1 MRHSLLFLLL
11 AILGA
16 CTPSKTQAQ
25 PQGDQTVGTETDIQ
39 DPQPADSLLTIA
51 MCGDIMMG
59 TTYPTVRLPQNDGAE
74 IFSHVK
80 HLFQDADLSAGNLE
94 GVIADGGKSTKDMS
108 KANNYAFRTPESYA
122 HLLSEA
128 GFDYLNLANNHT
140 NDFGAE
146 GMRRTREILTQQGI
160 AYSGL
165 PDCESVIVEKNGI
178 RYGICSFGQNSYTL
192 KHTDTASVTRIV
204 SALRPQCDILVVN
217 FHGGAEGTKYSHLPD
232 GPETYLGENRG
243 NLRVFAHHCID
254 LGADL
259 VFGHGPHVVRAV
271 ECYKG
276 HLIAYSLGNFCTT
289 YGINVAGLT
298 GYAPVLVARIDRDG
312 LFVEG
317 RIHSFIQT
325 PGTGPLPDLDNKV
338 AQHMRSLSEVD
349 FRGNYGLTISD
360 DGTLTPKP

>member
-1 MRHSLLFLLL
+1 LLILLFALLV
-11 AILGA
+11 A
-16 CTPSKTQAQ
+16 CTPAKTQAQ
-25 PQGDQTVGTETDIQ
+25 PQTEPQTDSQTTDS
-39 DPQPADSLLTIA
+39 QPADSLLTIA

-59 TTYPTVRLPQNDGAE
+59 TTYPTVRLPQNNGAE
-74 IFSHVK
+74 IFAHVK
-80 HLFQDADLSAGNLE
+80 QLFLDADLSAGNLE
-94 GVIADGGKSTKDMS
+94 GVIADGGKSTKDVS

-122 HLLSEA
+122 HLLTEA

-140 NDFGAE
+140 NDFGPE
-146 GMRRTREILTQQGI
+146 GRQRTREILEKEGI

-165 PDCESVIVEKNGI
+165 PDCESVVVEKNGV

-204 SALRPQCDILVVN
+204 TALRPRCDILIVN

-243 NLRVFAHHCID
+243 NLRAFAHRCID

-298 GYAPVLVARIDRDG
+298 GYAPVLVARIARDG
-312 LFVEG
+312 SFVEG

-325 PGTGPLPDLDNKV
+325 PGTGPLPDLENKV
-338 AQHMRSLSEVD
+338 AQHMRALSEAD
-349 FRGNYGLTISD
+349 FRGNYGLEISD
-360 DGTLTPKP
+360 NGTLTRKTR

>member
-1 MRHSLLFLLL
+1 MRRSLLILLFAL
-11 AILGA
+11 LVA
-16 CTPSKTQAQ
+16 CTPAKTQAQ
-25 PQGDQTVGTETDIQ
+25 PQTEPQNDSQTTDS
-39 DPQPADSLLTIA
+39 QPADSLLTIA

-59 TTYPTVRLPQNDGAE
+59 TTYPTVRLPQNNGAE
-74 IFSHVK
+74 IFAHVK
-80 HLFQDADLSAGNLE
+80 QLFLDADLSAGNLE
-94 GVIADGGKSTKDMS
+94 GVIADGGKSTKDVS

-122 HLLSEA
+122 HLLTEA

-140 NDFGAE
+140 NDFGPE
-146 GMRRTREILTQQGI
+146 GRQRTREILEKEGI

-165 PDCESVIVEKNGI
+165 PDCESVVVEKNGV

-204 SALRPQCDILVVN
+204 TALRPRCDILVVN

-243 NLRVFAHHCID
+243 NLRAFAHRCID
-254 LGADL
+254 LGADI

-298 GYAPVLVARIDRDG
+298 GYAPVLVARIARDG
-312 LFVEG
+312 SFVEG

-325 PGTGPLPDLDNKV
+325 PGTGPLPDLENKV
-338 AQHMRSLSEVD
+338 AQHMRALSEAD
-349 FRGNYGLTISD
+349 FRGNYGLEISD
-360 DGTLTPKP
+360 NGTLTRKTR

>member
-1 MRHSLLFLLL
+1 MRRSLLILLFAL
-11 AILGA
+11 LVA
-16 CTPSKTQAQ
+16 CTPAKTQAQ
-25 PQGDQTVGTETDIQ
+25 PQTEPQNDSQTTDS
-39 DPQPADSLLTIA
+39 QPADSLLTIA

-59 TTYPTVRLPQNDGAE
+59 TTYPTVRLPQNNGAE
-74 IFSHVK
+74 IFAHVK
-80 HLFQDADLSAGNLE
+80 QLFLDADLSAGNLE
-94 GVIADGGKSTKDMS
+94 GVIADGGKSTKDVS

-122 HLLSEA
+122 HLLTEA

-140 NDFGAE
+140 NDFGPE
-146 GMRRTREILTQQGI
+146 GRQRTREILEKEGI

-165 PDCESVIVEKNGI
+165 PDCESVVVEKNGV

-204 SALRPQCDILVVN
+204 TALRPRCDILVVN

-243 NLRVFAHHCID
+243 NLRAFAHRCID

-298 GYAPVLVARIDRDG
+298 GYAPVLVARIARDG
-312 LFVEG
+312 SFVEG

-325 PGTGPLPDLDNKV
+325 PGTGPLPDLENKV
-338 AQHMRSLSEVD
+338 AQHMRALSEAD
-349 FRGNYGLTISD
+349 FRGNYGLEISD
-360 DGTLTPKP
+360 NGTLTRKTR

>member
-1 MRHSLLFLLL
+1 MRRSLLILLFAL
-11 AILGA
+11 LVA
-16 CTPSKTQAQ
+16 CTPAKTQAQ
-25 PQGDQTVGTETDIQ
+25 PQTEPQTDSQTTDS
-39 DPQPADSLLTIA
+39 QPADSLLTIA

-59 TTYPTVRLPQNDGAE
+59 TTYPTVRLPQNNGAE
-74 IFSHVK
+74 IFAHVK
-80 HLFQDADLSAGNLE
+80 QLFLDADLSAGNLE
-94 GVIADGGKSTKDMS
+94 GVIADGGKSTKDVS

-122 HLLSEA
+122 HLLTEA

-140 NDFGAE
+140 NDFGPE
-146 GMRRTREILTQQGI
+146 GRQRTREILEKEGI

-165 PDCESVIVEKNGI
+165 PDCESVVVEKNGV

-204 SALRPQCDILVVN
+204 TALRPRCDILVVN

-243 NLRVFAHHCID
+243 NLRAFAHRCID

-298 GYAPVLVARIDRDG
+298 GYAPVLVARIARDG
-312 LFVEG
+312 SFVEG

-325 PGTGPLPDLDNKV
+325 PGTGPLPDLENKV
-338 AQHMRSLSEVD
+338 AQHMRALSEAD
-349 FRGNYGLTISD
+349 FRGNYGLEISD
-360 DGTLTPKP
+360 NGTLTRKTR

>member
-1 MRHSLLFLLL
+1 MRRSLLILLFAL
-11 AILGA
+11 LVA
-16 CTPSKTQAQ
+16 CTPAKTQAQ
-25 PQGDQTVGTETDIQ
+25 PQTEPQTDSQTTDS
-39 DPQPADSLLTIA
+39 QPADSLLTIA

-59 TTYPTVRLPQNDGAE
+59 TTYPTVRLPQNNGAE
-74 IFSHVK
+74 IFAHVK
-80 HLFQDADLSAGNLE
+80 QLFLDADLSAGNLE
-94 GVIADGGKSTKDMS
+94 GVIADGGKSTKDVS

-122 HLLSEA
+122 HLLTEA

-140 NDFGAE
+140 NDFGPE
-146 GMRRTREILTQQGI
+146 GRQRTREILGKEGI

-165 PDCESVIVEKNGI
+165 PDCESVVVEKNGV

-204 SALRPQCDILVVN
+204 TALRPRCDILVVN

-243 NLRVFAHHCID
+243 NLRAFAHRCID

-298 GYAPVLVARIDRDG
+298 GYAPVLVARISRDG
-312 LFVEG
+312 SFVEG

-325 PGTGPLPDLDNKV
+325 PGTGPLPDLENKV
-338 AQHMRSLSEVD
+338 AQHMRALSEAD
-349 FRGNYGLTISD
+349 FRGNYGLEISD
-360 DGTLTPKP
+360 NGTLTRKTR

>member
-1 MRHSLLFLLL
+1 MKRSLLILLL
-11 AILGA
+11 ALLGT
-16 CTPSKTQAQ
+16 CTPAKLQA
-25 PQGDQTVGTETDIQ
+25 
-39 DPQPADSLLTIA
+39 QPADSLLTIA

-59 TTYPTVRLPQNDGAE
+59 TTYPTVRLPQNDGAA
-74 IFSHVK
+74 IFAHVK
-80 HLFQDADLSAGNLE
+80 QLFIDADLSAGNLE
-94 GVIADGGKSTKDMS
+94 GVIADGGKSTKDVS

-122 HLLSEA
+122 HLLTEA

-140 NDFGAE
+140 NDFGLE
-146 GMRRTREILTQQGI
+146 GRQRTREILEREGI

-165 PDCESVIVEKNGI
+165 PDCESVVVEKNGV

-204 SALRPQCDILVVN
+204 TALRPRCDILVVN

-243 NLRVFAHHCID
+243 NLRAFAHRCID

-298 GYAPVLVARIDRDG
+298 GYAPVLVARIARDG
-312 LFVEG
+312 RFVEG

-325 PGTGPLPDLDNKV
+325 PGTGPLPDLENKV
-338 AQHMRSLSEVD
+338 AQHMRALSEAD
-349 FRGNYGLTISD
+349 FRGQYGLTISD

>member
-1 MRHSLLFLLL
+1 MHGHDVEF
-11 AILGA
+11 
-16 CTPSKTQAQ
+16 TV
-25 PQGDQTVGTETDIQ
+25 QTT
-39 DPQPADSLLTIA
+39 
-51 MCGDIMMG
+51 
-59 TTYPTVRLPQNDGAE
+59 
-74 IFSHVK
+74 
-80 HLFQDADLSAGNLE
+80 
-94 GVIADGGKSTKDMS
+94 
-108 KANNYAFRTPESYA
+108 YAFRTPESFA
-122 HLLSEA
+122 HLLTEA

-140 NDFGAE
+140 NDFGPD
-146 GMRRTREILTQQGI
+146 GRKRTREILEQQGI

-204 SALRPQCDILVVN
+204 TALRPQCDILVVN
-217 FHGGAEGTKYSHLPD
+217 FHGGAEGTKYSHLPN

-254 LGADL
+254 LGADI

-298 GYAPVLVARIDRDG
+298 GYAPVLVARIGRDG
-312 LFVEG
+312 RFVEG

-325 PGTGPLPDLDNKV
+325 PGMGPLPDTENKV
-338 AQHMRSLSEVD
+338 ARHMRDLSYTD
-349 FRGNYGLTISD
+349 FPGGCGLTMAD
-360 DGTLTPKP
+360 DGTLTPKL

>member
-1 MRHSLLFLLL
+1 MKRSLLILLFAL
-11 AILGA
+11 LVA
-16 CTPSKTQAQ
+16 CTPAKTQAQ
-25 PQGDQTVGTETDIQ
+25 PQTEPQNDSQTTDS
-39 DPQPADSLLTIA
+39 QPADSLLTIA

-59 TTYPTVRLPQNDGAE
+59 TTYPTVRLPQNNGAE
-74 IFSHVK
+74 IFAHVK
-80 HLFQDADLSAGNLE
+80 QLFLDADLSAGNLE
-94 GVIADGGKSTKDMS
+94 GVIADGGKSTKDVS

-122 HLLSEA
+122 HLLTEA

-140 NDFGAE
+140 NDFGLE
-146 GMRRTREILTQQGI
+146 GRQRTREILEKEGI

-165 PDCESVIVEKNGI
+165 PDCESVVVEKNGV

-204 SALRPQCDILVVN
+204 TALRPRCDILIVN

-243 NLRVFAHHCID
+243 NLRAFAHRCID

-298 GYAPVLVARIDRDG
+298 GYAPVLVARIARNG
-312 LFVEG
+312 RFVEG

-325 PGTGPLPDLDNKV
+325 PGTGPLPDLENKV
-338 AQHMRSLSEVD
+338 AQHMRALSEAD
-349 FRGNYGLTISD
+349 FRGRYGLEISD
-360 DGTLTPKP
+360 NGTLTPKP

>member
-1 MRHSLLFLLL
+1 MRRSLLILLFAL
-11 AILGA
+11 LVA
-16 CTPSKTQAQ
+16 CTPAKTQAQ
-25 PQGDQTVGTETDIQ
+25 PQTEPQTDSQTT

-59 TTYPTVRLPQNDGAE
+59 TTYPTVRLPQNNGAE
-74 IFSHVK
+74 IFAHVK
-80 HLFQDADLSAGNLE
+80 QLFLDADLSAGNLE
-94 GVIADGGKSTKDMS
+94 GVIADGGKSTKDVS

-122 HLLSEA
+122 HLLTEA

-140 NDFGAE
+140 NDFGLE
-146 GMRRTREILTQQGI
+146 GRQRTREILEKEGI

-165 PDCESVIVEKNGI
+165 PDCESVVVEKNGV

-204 SALRPQCDILVVN
+204 TALRPRCDILIVN

-243 NLRVFAHHCID
+243 NLRAFAHRCID

-298 GYAPVLVARIDRDG
+298 GYAPVLVARISRDG
-312 LFVEG
+312 RFVEG

-325 PGTGPLPDLDNKV
+325 PGTGPLPDLENKV
-338 AQHMRSLSEVD
+338 AQHMRALSEAD
-349 FRGNYGLTISD
+349 FRGRYGLEISD
-360 DGTLTPKP
+360 NGPLTRKTR